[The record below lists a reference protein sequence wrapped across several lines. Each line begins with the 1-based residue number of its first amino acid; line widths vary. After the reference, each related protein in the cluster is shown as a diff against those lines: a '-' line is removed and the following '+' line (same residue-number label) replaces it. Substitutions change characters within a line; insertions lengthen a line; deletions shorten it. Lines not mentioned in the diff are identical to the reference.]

1 MPSSPIPPASASASA
16 SATPAAPLSSRVD
29 AVIDAAL
36 ASQRLVGCVVLIA
49 QHGEPV
55 YRRAAGLADREH
67 RQPMRED
74 TLFRLA
80 SISKP
85 VVSTAAMVLVGQK
98 RLGLDDAVTRYLPE
112 FTPEGPDGM
121 PAPITV
127 RHLLTHT
134 AGLGYRFLEADG
146 HGPYARA
153 GVSDGMDHPDI
164 TLAENVRRI
173 ASVPL
178 MFAPGTGWLYSLSID
193 VLGAVIE
200 SVTGMPLDQAVRELV
215 TAPLEMN
222 DSAFHALDAS
232 RLATPYVNAPPHAP
246 HRMRDHERVA
256 SIEGVVG
263 IDFEPARALDAQAF
277 PSGGA
282 GMVGSADDVLK
293 LLDTLRQ
300 GGGKLLASE
309 LVDEMGRIQTGEMG
323 PPDPPGFSFGLGF
336 AVLRDPLA
344 AASPQSPGTWR
355 WGGAYGHSWFVD
367 RARGLSVVALT
378 NTLYEGMSGDFV
390 FALRD
395 AIYGVD
401 HVPVGDAAQ

>member
-1 MPSSPIPPASASASA
+1 LPV
-16 SATPAAPLSSRVD
+16 ATGQSAPLTSRVD

-67 RQPMRED
+67 QQPMRED

-85 VVSTAAMVLVGQK
+85 VVSTAAMVLAGQK
-98 RLGLDDAVTRYLPE
+98 RLGLDDPVVRYLPG
-112 FTPEGPDGM
+112 FTPVGPDGV
-121 PAPITV
+121 PATITV

-134 AGLGYRFLEADG
+134 AGLGYRFLEADA

-153 GVSDGMDHPDI
+153 GVSDGMDHSGI

-178 MFAPGTGWLYSLSID
+178 MFSPGTAWLYSLSID

-200 SVTGMPLDQAVRELV
+200 SVTGLPLDQAVRELV
-215 TAPLEMN
+215 TAPLRMS
-222 DSAFHALDAS
+222 DTAFHALDAA

-263 IDFEPARALDAQAF
+263 IDFEPARALDSQAF

-282 GMVGSADDVLK
+282 GMVGTADDVLE
-293 LLDTLRQ
+293 LLDTLRD
-300 GGGKLLASE
+300 GGGGLLTSE
-309 LVDEMGRIQTGEMG
+309 LVDEMGRIQTGDMEL
-323 PPDPPGFSFGLGF
+323 PDRPGFSFGLGF

-344 AASPQSPGTWR
+344 AGSPESPGTWR

-395 AIYGVD
+395 AIYDVD
-401 HVPVGDAAQ
+401 HVPLGEAEQP